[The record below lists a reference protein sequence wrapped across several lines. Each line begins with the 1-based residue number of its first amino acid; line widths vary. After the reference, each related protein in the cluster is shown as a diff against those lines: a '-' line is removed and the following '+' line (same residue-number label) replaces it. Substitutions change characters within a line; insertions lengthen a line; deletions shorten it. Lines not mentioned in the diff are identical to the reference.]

1 MKPIVSSII
10 ILFILVGCKPAKISF
25 KPDQI
30 NTNYVRQLLTIA
42 NQPNAS
48 EIKGGKIF
56 VADLSEDYVE
66 RDGIGEKTII
76 NDNSTKD
83 RLGIPL
89 LDKRYKLFIISTTGT
104 VNNESI
110 FIPAIFD
117 ASNNCIG
124 LGPAMIGVFGPGEL
138 TYFKRLTYYPKKKK
152 GKIDWVYDKKGSEF
166 KKSASIFDP
175 YDRSRTKINI
185 IYQLD
190 EMDKDIAELKSFR
203 VTKILQIS
211 ENRFGGNK
219 PLIYNISSVFE
230 DPDALFFLFLRNL

>member
-1 MKPIVSSII
+1 M
-10 ILFILVGCKPAKISF
+10 
-25 KPDQI
+25 
-30 NTNYVRQLLTIA
+30 LTIA

-48 EIKGGKIF
+48 AITGGEIF

-66 RDGIGEKTII
+66 RDGIGEKTIM

-83 RLGIPL
+83 RLGITL
-89 LDKRYKLFIISTTGT
+89 QDKRYKLFIISTTGT
-104 VNNESI
+104 ANNESI

-117 ASNNCIG
+117 GSNNCIG
-124 LGPAMIGVFGPGEL
+124 LGPAMIGTFGPGEL
-138 TYFKRLTYYPKKKK
+138 IYFKRLTFYPKKKK

-166 KKSASIFDP
+166 KKSGSVYDP

-185 IYQLD
+185 IYNLD
-190 EMDKDIAELKSFR
+190 ETEKDIPQLKSFR
-203 VTKILQIS
+203 VIKILQIS

-219 PLIYNISSVFE
+219 PLIYDISSVFE

>member
-1 MKPIVSSII
+1 MKTILLSII
-10 ILFILVGCKPAKISF
+10 ILAILAGCKPAQISF

-30 NTNYVRQLLTIA
+30 NTNYIKQLLILA

-48 EIKGGKIF
+48 AITGGKIF

-66 RDGIGEKTII
+66 RDGIGEKTIM
-76 NDNSTKD
+76 NDNSTKE

-89 LDKRYKLFIISTTGT
+89 QDKQYKLFIISTTGT
-104 VNNESI
+104 VTNESI

-117 ASNNCIG
+117 GSNNCIG
-124 LGPAMIGVFGPGEL
+124 LGPALVGSFGPGEL
-138 TYFKRLTYYPKKKK
+138 IYFKRLTYYPKKKK
-152 GKIDWVYDKKGSEF
+152 GKIGWVYDKKASEF
-166 KKSASIFDP
+166 KKSGSVYDP
-175 YDRSRTKINI
+175 YDRLRTKINI

-190 EMDKDIAELKSFR
+190 EMDKDIPELTSFR